1 MKKRDLFWLNRIL
14 LILFTG
20 LIFIGISIFNIVQF
34 NNTYIQEEKNEL
46 EIYGKQVEYTVS
58 SLLRNNNINELK
70 NYAYIFKNN
79 KEFSFRLFDKNKN
92 LIVTTSDNKKSI
104 KKNDIRIGKKKFDI
118 WDLYIESFSNKSLEK
133 VNEIKINNQNY
144 YLEVSISQEFVI
156 TSIIK
161 AQEKIIILF
170 IFGILCLILA
180 LIHIFYSIRSSF
192 NTLEDSV
199 VKIARGEFDTV
210 IKQPKNSLLNELS
223 LAIIRMT
230 NKLKNQIE
238 RLTQL
243 EKYRSDFVTNISHE
257 IKTPITAINSAVELI
272 EENSKTNELQ
282 KECFDIIKTQTTTI
296 NNLVGDMLA
305 LSEIDLEKTNEHKNF
320 KVFNLNN
327 AIKEAIDNVTVGFDI
342 KFNSNKDVEILGV
355 ENLVI
360 TAISNLLS
368 NAIRY
373 SECNNIEINLIQ
385 DKNIILE
392 VKDYGVGIPEE
403 HLPRL
408 FERFYRVDKTRS
420 RKNGGTGLGLA
431 IVKHIV
437 ELHNWKIEVESEV
450 NQYTSFKIIIQTY

>member
-1 MKKRDLFWLNRIL
+1 M
-14 LILFTG
+14 
-20 LIFIGISIFNIVQF
+20 
-34 NNTYIQEEKNEL
+34 
-46 EIYGKQVEYTVS
+46 
-58 SLLRNNNINELK
+58 
-70 NYAYIFKNN
+70 
-79 KEFSFRLFDKNKN
+79 
-92 LIVTTSDNKKSI
+92 
-104 KKNDIRIGKKKFDI
+104 
-118 WDLYIESFSNKSLEK
+118 
-133 VNEIKINNQNY
+133 
-144 YLEVSISQEFVI
+144 
-156 TSIIK
+156 
-161 AQEKIIILF
+161 
-170 IFGILCLILA
+170 LILA
-180 LIHIFYSIRSSF
+180 LMHIFYSIRHSL

-296 NNLVGDMLA
+296 NNLVGDILA

-342 KFNSNKDVEILGV
+342 KFNSNIAVEILGV

-368 NAIRY
+368 NANSNGASSTFDCAFFSIF
-373 SECNNIEINLIQ
+373 C
-385 DKNIILE
+385 IL
-392 VKDYGVGIPEE
+392 
-403 HLPRL
+403 
-408 FERFYRVDKTRS
+408 F
-420 RKNGGTGLGLA
+420 
-431 IVKHIV
+431 
-437 ELHNWKIEVESEV
+437 
-450 NQYTSFKIIIQTY
+450 